1 MPCAALRSPA
11 VPAAAIAS
19 PHGAPDDAALDDLA
33 RLAAAGDPT
42 AAGGLVRN
50 LAQPVQ
56 RLAAA
61 LVDSASAED
70 LAQETFLRALGA
82 LPTWRGDAPVRLWL
96 LSVCRRVCAD
106 EIRRRRR
113 RRVWALDPASVT
125 ETTVVDPTQAL
136 ASYDLLNHLDP
147 DRRAAFAATQ
157 LLGLS
162 YAEAATLCGC
172 PVGTIRSR
180 VARARE
186 QLVADVRA
194 AEAG

>member
-1 MPCAALRSPA
+1 MLA
-11 VPAAAIAS
+11 V
-19 PHGAPDDAALDDLA
+19 
-33 RLAAAGDPT
+33 
-42 AAGGLVRN
+42 
-50 LAQPVQ
+50 PVQ
-56 RLAAA
+56 RLAGA
-61 LVDSASAED
+61 LVDPATAED
-70 LAQETFLRALGA
+70 LAQETFLRALAA
-82 LPTWRGDAPVRLWL
+82 LPSWRGEAPVRLWL

-113 RRVWALDPASVT
+113 RRGYLLDVRRSVEDVTDDPAL
-125 ETTVVDPTQAL
+125 AF
-136 ASYDLLNHLDP
+136 ASYDLLKGLDA
-147 DRRAAFAATQ
+147 DRRFAFAATQ

-186 QLVADVRA
+186 QLLADVRA